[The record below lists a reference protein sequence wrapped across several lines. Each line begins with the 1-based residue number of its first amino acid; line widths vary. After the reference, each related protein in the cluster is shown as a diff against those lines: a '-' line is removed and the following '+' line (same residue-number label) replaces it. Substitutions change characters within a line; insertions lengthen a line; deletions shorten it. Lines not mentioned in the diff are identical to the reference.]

1 MTELHL
7 KILLFIS
14 KLVKIQTF
22 IAITIVVLIIICLCK
37 KRIKKFVGL
46 LYIVYFFW
54 IFMFFFPINKY
65 GADIITFHFIKRKL
79 TPKSF
84 NQFKIDM
91 ISKKKLEEKI
101 LSSYFL
107 SKDIK
112 YQIKKLDKEISSVER
127 EFEKTK
133 GVEKKFIPWVDTT
146 NRI

>member
-7 KILLFIS
+7 RILLFIS

-22 IAITIVVLIIICLCK
+22 MAITIVVLIIICLCK

-65 GADIITFHFIKRKL
+65 GTDIITFYFIKRKL

>member
-7 KILLFIS
+7 RILLFIS

-22 IAITIVVLIIICLCK
+22 MAITIVVLIIICLCK

-65 GADIITFHFIKRKL
+65 GTDIITFYFIKRKL

-91 ISKKKLEEKI
+91 IFKKKLEEKI

>member
-1 MTELHL
+1 MTTLHL
-7 KILLFIS
+7 KTLLFIS
-14 KLVKIQTF
+14 ALVKIHTF
-22 IAITIVVLIIICLCK
+22 IIITMAMLIIIYLCS
-37 KRIKKFVGL
+37 KRMKKFIAS
-46 LYIVYFFW
+46 LYVVYFLG
-54 IFMFFFPINKY
+54 IFLFFFPINKY
-65 GADIITFHFIKRKL
+65 GADIITLHFIKRKL

-112 YQIKKLDKEISSVER
+112 YQIKKLDKEISSVEK
-127 EFEKTK
+127 EFKKTK
-133 GVEKKFIPWVDTT
+133 GVEKNFIPWVDTT

>member
-7 KILLFIS
+7 RILLFIS

-22 IAITIVVLIIICLCK
+22 TAITIVVLIIICLCK

-65 GADIITFHFIKRKL
+65 GTDIITFYFIKRKL